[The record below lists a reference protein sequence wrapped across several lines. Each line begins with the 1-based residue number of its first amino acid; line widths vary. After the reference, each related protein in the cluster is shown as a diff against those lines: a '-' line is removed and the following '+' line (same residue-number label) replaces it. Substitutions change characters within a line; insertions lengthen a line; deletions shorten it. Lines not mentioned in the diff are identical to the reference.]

1 MRTLFILT
9 KRNIKIFFKD
19 KGLLLTSM
27 ITPMIL
33 LILYAT
39 FLAKVYRDSFE
50 SSLESFNFVLKNQ
63 EKIINGVV
71 AGQLTSSLL
80 AVCCITVAFC
90 SNAIMVQDRA
100 SGVINDLKITPLKKS
115 TLSISY
121 FISTFFTTLIVN
133 FIAMILCFI
142 YIAINGWFL
151 SSGDVVLLIL
161 DVVILSMFGS
171 ALSCFVNNF
180 LTSQSQIG
188 AVSGVVSAIYGFI
201 CGAYMPMATFGK
213 TLQNILAFFPGT
225 YGTSLIK
232 NHALN
237 GALNEML
244 KQNVPEN
251 VIEGIKDGIDC
262 NIYFF
267 DNKVNMLI
275 MYLILGISILVF
287 IAGYV
292 LINLL
297 KRKKE

>member
-39 FLAKVYRDSFE
+39 FLAKIYKESFE
-50 SSLESFNFVLKNQ
+50 DSLKNVNFILENQ
-63 EKIINGVV
+63 DKIINGVV

-133 FIAMILCFI
+133 FIAMLLCFI
-142 YIAINGWFL
+142 YILINGWFL
-151 SSGDVVLLIL
+151 SGGDVALLIL
-161 DVVILSMFGS
+161 DVVLLSMFGS

-180 LTSQSQIG
+180 LTTQSQIG
-188 AVSGVVSAIYGFI
+188 AVSGVVSAIYGFL
-201 CGAYMPMATFGK
+201 CGAYMPMASFGK
-213 TLQNILAFFPGT
+213 TLQNVLAFFPGT

-237 GALNEML
+237 GAFKEMIN
-244 KQNVPEN
+244 QGVPKD
-251 VIEGIKDGIDC
+251 VIESIKDGIDC
-262 NIYFF
+262 NLYFF
-267 DNKVNMLI
+267 DNKVNMGV
-275 MYLILGISILVF
+275 MYLILAAAILLF
-287 IAGYV
+287 IGGYI
-292 LINLL
+292 LINIL

>member
-50 SSLESFNFVLKNQ
+50 LSLESFNFVFENK

-100 SGVINDLKITPLKKS
+100 SGVINDLKITPLKNS
-115 TLSISY
+115 ILSISY

-180 LTSQSQIG
+180 LTTQSQIG

-287 IAGYV
+287 IAGYI